1 MTGRTTRPER
11 GGDRPPRPAVP
22 TLPEQA
28 GTPDREK
35 GGPPPAASDPT
46 PPAADLA
53 GRPARSAAS
62 TGPAPVSAPDAEV
75 APPDAEPAA
84 TPARGGDRAQ
94 YGVCAFLAL
103 VGGLVIV
110 DATRIGHAIN
120 SADPIG
126 PKPVPILLGVLL
138 LIVAAV
144 YAVDVARGG
153 AGEPEAGEDVD
164 LTTPI
169 DWRTVLLLIGA
180 FLVNA
185 VLIERLGWVISG
197 TLLFWGSAYALGNRH
212 YVRNLLIAVA
222 LSLITFYTFAIGLG
236 VNLPAGV
243 LQGIL

>member
-1 MTGRTTRPER
+1 MSGRTTRPDR
-11 GGDRPPRPAVP
+11 GGDQPSRPPAVP
-22 TLPEQA
+22 EIPAQPAPAAAPAATAGAERAEP
-28 GTPDREK
+28 GTPD
-35 GGPPPAASDPT
+35 GPAAAPDET
-46 PPAADLA
+46 DAADA
-53 GRPARSAAS
+53 G
-62 TGPAPVSAPDAEV
+62 
-75 APPDAEPAA
+75 AEPA
-84 TPARGGDRAQ
+84 PKPDRAQ

-103 VGGLVIV
+103 VGGLVIF
-110 DATRIGHAIN
+110 DATTRIGSAIN
-120 SADPIG
+120 TADPIG

-138 LIVAAV
+138 LVIAAI

-164 LTTPI
+164 LTLPI

-185 VLIERLGWVISG
+185 VLIDRLGWVISG
-197 TLLFWGSAYALGNRH
+197 TILFWGSAYALGNRH

-236 VNLPAGV
+236 VDLPAGV

>member
-1 MTGRTTRPER
+1 MTGMTTRPDR
-11 GGDRPPRPAVP
+11 GGDPPSRPPAVQASVPPDPDQAGVATSAPAIPAQAGAERTPDQPEAARPATGDVP
-22 TLPEQA
+22 PTVA
-28 GTPDREK
+28 D
-35 GGPPPAASDPT
+35 PAVEE
-46 PPAADLA
+46 
-53 GRPARSAAS
+53 
-62 TGPAPVSAPDAEV
+62 GPAPK
-75 APPDAEPAA
+75 
-84 TPARGGDRAQ
+84 RDRAQ

-103 VGGLVIV
+103 VGGLVIL
-110 DATRIGHAIN
+110 DATTRIGHAVN

-144 YAVDVARGG
+144 YGVDVARGG
-153 AGEPEAGEDVD
+153 TGEPEAGEDVD
-164 LTTPI
+164 LSSPI

-185 VLIERLGWVISG
+185 VLIDRLGWVISG
-197 TLLFWGSAYALGNRH
+197 TLLFWGSAFALGNRH

>member
-1 MTGRTTRPER
+1 MTTRPDR
-11 GGDRPPRPAVP
+11 GGEQPPRPPAVETSVP
-22 TLPEQA
+22 PIPEQPGA
-28 GTPDREK
+28 ERTSPEAARAATADV
-35 GGPPPAASDPT
+35 PPTVADPAVED
-46 PPAADLA
+46 
-53 GRPARSAAS
+53 
-62 TGPAPVSAPDAEV
+62 GPAPKP
-75 APPDAEPAA
+75 
-84 TPARGGDRAQ
+84 DRAQ

-103 VGGLVIV
+103 VGAFVIV
-110 DATRIGHAIN
+110 DATRIGHAVN

-138 LIVAAV
+138 LIVAAI

-185 VLIERLGWVISG
+185 VLIDRLGWVISG
-197 TLLFWGSAYALGNRH
+197 TLLFWGSAFALGNRH

-222 LSLITFYTFAIGLG
+222 LSLITFYTFAIGLDI
-236 VNLPAGV
+236 NLPAGV

>member
-1 MTGRTTRPER
+1 MTDMTSRPDR
-11 GGDRPPRPAVP
+11 GGEQPSRPPAVQTSVP
-22 TLPEQA
+22 PIPEQA
-28 GTPDREK
+28 GVETSAPLIPAQTGAERTADLPEAALPAPADV
-35 GGPPPAASDPT
+35 PPTVAS
-46 PPAADLA
+46 PAADD
-53 GRPARSAAS
+53 
-62 TGPAPVSAPDAEV
+62 GPAPKP
-75 APPDAEPAA
+75 
-84 TPARGGDRAQ
+84 DRAQ

-103 VGGLVIV
+103 VGGLVIL
-110 DATRIGHAIN
+110 DATRIGHAIS

-126 PKPVPILLGVLL
+126 PKPVPILLGILL
-138 LIVAAV
+138 LVVAAI
-144 YAVDVARGG
+144 YAVDVTRGG
-153 AGEPEAGEDVD
+153 TGEPEAGEDVD
-164 LTTPI
+164 LSSPI

-197 TLLFWGSAYALGNRH
+197 TLLFWGSAFALGNRH